1 MVWDVGIRGIAD
13 YSVRHGPMRASKQP
27 RDLEGKAPRKVNTA
41 DNATRSYLGP
51 PAMKLVWTFAEFLS
65 SKFTR
70 WTQVFFLQLP
80 CPRLTRCGQIVAAR
94 VERIDVNLMRSIEYL
109 VYLSATYCFHAM

>member
-1 MVWDVGIRGIAD
+1 
-13 YSVRHGPMRASKQP
+13 MRASKQP

-51 PAMKLVWTFAEFLS
+51 PAMKLVWTFGEFLS

-70 WTQVFFLQLP
+70 WTQVFFFAVALP
-80 CPRLTRCGQIVAAR
+80 APEPVWS
-94 VERIDVNLMRSIEYL
+94 NRSSEGR
-109 VYLSATYCFHAM
+109 TN